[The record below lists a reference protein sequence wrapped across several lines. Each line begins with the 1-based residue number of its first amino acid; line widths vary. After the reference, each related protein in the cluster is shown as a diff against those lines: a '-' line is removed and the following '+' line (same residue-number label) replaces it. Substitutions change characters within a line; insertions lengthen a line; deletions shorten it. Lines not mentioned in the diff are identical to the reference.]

1 MKLFAVVILLTSAL
15 GAAVEVCQEPCVL
28 IEPVCFGKYRVS
40 IGRQNGVVPRVELL
54 TNVNLTY
61 FSTQRKS

>member
-40 IGRQNGVVPRVELL
+40 IG
-54 TNVNLTY
+54 
-61 FSTQRKS
+61 